1 MKFRKLEF
9 NFDKFKIRTNINRK
23 KDMYIL
29 GVTNFCFAKRLHFI
43 LRKKKRKDKKYIET
57 RDK

>member
-43 LRKKKRKDKKYIET
+43 LRKKKKKG
-57 RDK
+57 